1 MTRAQSV
8 NLITRLGFACTV
20 FATWLHR
27 ASLEYLRANASAI
40 VVGSVTS
47 RVEDPNQVSFTID
60 VARVLQGNIPGSS
73 VNVVHPWAGLLR
85 RSGQIV
91 NQSIFGIWFLTTND
105 ASGNWDLLTARPTA
119 VRTVLGLFLPAS
131 PTPPTGPYAY
141 PPGTPLIDSLVYE
154 TAAGVQSSN
163 ADPELLLGA
172 FDSMDTATIRS
183 LLASILS
190 SRNPGTEAVGLAGSL
205 ERALPGAIQNLVD
218 LWPAISTDTHASDV
232 VSALASS
239 WRDLTPAA
247 VQQLATFAAG
257 ALAGSDIRSAA
268 VRALAAIHTRETLP
282 FLASLLSSADANE
295 QVLAVYGLSAFA
307 NGCPVQTRDNVV
319 SMAYLQCTQPSTYKT
334 SETVANFGFRPGP
347 PDEESALVS
356 FWKTWWD
363 SHPELH

>member
-1 MTRAQSV
+1 MPQAMIGTAKTQAAT
-8 NLITRLGFACTV
+8 LAHRLFQ
-20 FATWLHR
+20 
-27 ASLEYLRANASAI
+27 
-40 VVGSVTS
+40 
-47 RVEDPNQVSFTID
+47 QV
-60 VARVLQGNIPGSS
+60 P
-73 VNVVHPWAGLLR
+73 
-85 RSGQIV
+85 
-91 NQSIFGIWFLTTND
+91 
-105 ASGNWDLLTARPTA
+105 
-119 VRTVLGLFLPAS
+119 
-131 PTPPTGPYAY
+131 
-141 PPGTPLIDSLVYE
+141 
-154 TAAGVQSSN
+154 
-163 ADPELLLGA
+163 
-172 FDSMDTATIRS
+172 
-183 LLASILS
+183 
-190 SRNPGTEAVGLAGSL
+190 RNPGTEAVGLAGSL

-282 FLASLLSSADANE
+282 FLASLLFSADANE